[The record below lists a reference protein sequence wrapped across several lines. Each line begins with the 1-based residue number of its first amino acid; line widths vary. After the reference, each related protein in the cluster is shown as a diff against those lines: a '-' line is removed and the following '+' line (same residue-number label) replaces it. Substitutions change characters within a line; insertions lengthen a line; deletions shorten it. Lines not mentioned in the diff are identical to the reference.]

1 MTKLFFSAVLMLLFF
16 GCATKEAA
24 KTTRDE
30 KTKNTKKINAD
41 DALKNGIE
49 AYKVRD
55 YEKAK
60 SSLHKATQQKLS
72 KSNLVSAH
80 KHLAFIY
87 SIQGNADEAYKE
99 FSKAF
104 KLDKKFKLDK
114 SEAGH
119 PAWTPSFQWAQKES
133 ALINAKGSE
142 LFDEGKDYYSKRDNT
157 NAIRSLE
164 AAVSKEDLKTSRKVE
179 AYKLLAFIYAVD
191 RNPAQAKL
199 AFKKAFGLDNS
210 FQLDKS
216 EYGNPVW
223 TPLYDEVKKQFQ
235 KK

>member
-1 MTKLFFSAVLMLLFF
+1 MTKLFFPAVLMLLVF

-24 KTTRDE
+24 NATKDSKAKQHIKTGPD
-30 KTKNTKKINAD
+30 N
-41 DALKNGIE
+41 ALKNGLE

-55 YEKAK
+55 YDKAK
-60 SSLHKATQQKLS
+60 SSLLKATQQKLS
-72 KSNLVSAH
+72 TNDLVSAH

-87 SIQGNADEAYKE
+87 SLQGKEDDAYKE
-99 FSKAF
+99 FSNAF

-114 SEAGH
+114 SETGH

-133 ALINAKGSE
+133 ALINAKGTE
-142 LFDEGKDYYSKRDNT
+142 LFDDGKAYYSKRDNS

-164 AAVSKEDLKTSRKVE
+164 AAVSKEDLKTSKKVE

-223 TPLYDEVKKQFQ
+223 TPLYDEVKKQYQ